1 MVERRVL
8 LLVQYDGT
16 EFKGYQRQAVLR
28 TIQGTLEDAISQ
40 LTREEASVLASS
52 RTDAGVHAL
61 GLPVLFY
68 TQSRIPLHGLVRA
81 LNTILPPDVSVSDA
95 CEAPDGFDVR
105 KSSLGKTY
113 RYRVWNS
120 RTRCAIRRRNAWF
133 IPFPLD
139 VLAMRRAAASFVGEH
154 DFSAFRAS
162 SCQAHT
168 SIRHV
173 FGVEV
178 EAQGPIAASDAG
190 PRIHGD
196 LAIVVRGNAFL
207 QNMIRIMAGTLVEV
221 GRGYRTDDAVATALQ
236 SRRRSDAG
244 ETAPGHGLIL
254 DVVHYDPDPFACGGA
269 GLDRPAAVLTQLY

>member
-1 MVERRVL
+1 VLDRRVL

-52 RTDAGVHAL
+52 RTDAGVHSL
-61 GLPVLFY
+61 GLPVLFF
-68 TQSRIPLHGLVRA
+68 TRSRIPLHGLVRA
-81 LNTILPPDVSVSDA
+81 LNTLLPPDVSVSDA

-120 RTRCAIRRRNAWF
+120 RTRCAIRRRSAWF
-133 IPFPLD
+133 VPFPLD
-139 VLAMRRAAASFVGEH
+139 VLAMRRAAGDFVGEH
-154 DFSAFRAS
+154 DFSSFRAS

-168 SIRHV
+168 PIRRV
-173 FGVEV
+173 TAVDVEV
-178 EAQGPIAASDAG
+178 SGPTDAG
-190 PRIHGD
+190 ARIHGD
-196 LAIVVRGNAFL
+196 LSIVVRGNAFL
-207 QNMIRIMAGTLVEV
+207 QNMIRIMAGTLVEI
-221 GRGYRTDDAVATALQ
+221 GRGYRSDDAVRVALA
-236 SRRRSDAG
+236 SRNRSDGG

-254 DVVHYDPDPFACGGA
+254 EAVHYHPDPFAAGGA
-269 GLDRPAAVLTQLY
+269 GLDRPFGTSPPRL